1 MRNVLRRANESKISA
16 GLLFFLIALLISSNL
31 FSANV
36 RIKDFAKFRGARD
49 NQLFGIGLVVGLNG
63 TGESGNLNSSLLA
76 NMLKNFG
83 VSVNPNDLKSRN
95 VALVMVVAD
104 IPAFYKP
111 GMRLDVVVASINDAK
126 SLRNGILLQTPL
138 YGADGNIYAV
148 AQGPVSVGGE
158 DAKGSASLQKRF
170 TVVGYIPNG
179 ALIEKEIPMSIVDG
193 NSVTILLDR
202 PDFTT
207 AARTAAAI
215 NTTFKTNIAKAIDG
229 ASIKVTIPNA
239 FADDVISFLALL
251 EEIEVPV
258 DTPAQVVINERTGTV
273 VFGGD
278 VKISDFVL
286 SYGNFVVVISNG
298 QIGDKQ
304 ATIGNLITALRSV
317 GATPQDIIAIIQELH
332 KAGVIYAQLRIM

>member
-1 MRNVLRRANESKISA
+1 MMGMVRKAIVVM
-16 GLLFFLIALLISSNL
+16 LFLVLISTISS
-31 FSANV
+31 SATV

-63 TGESGNLNSSLLA
+63 TGDNGTLSSSLLA
-76 NMLKNFG
+76 NMMKNFG
-83 VSVNPNDLKSRN
+83 IAVNPNDLKSRN
-95 VALVMVVAD
+95 AALVMVIAD
-104 IPAFYKP
+104 IPPFYKP

-126 SLRNGILLQTPL
+126 SLRNGVLLQTPL

-148 AQGPVSVGGE
+148 AQGPISVGGE

-179 ALIEKEIPMSIVDG
+179 ALVEREIPMNIVDG
-193 NSVTILLDR
+193 NTITILLDK

-207 AARTAAAI
+207 AARTAIAI

-229 ASIKVTIPNA
+229 ASVRVTVPNA
-239 FADDVISFLALL
+239 FADDVIAFLALL

-258 DTPAQVVINERTGTV
+258 DTTAQVVINERTGTV

-278 VKISDFVL
+278 VKIADFVL
-286 SYGNFVVVISNG
+286 SYGNFVIVISNG

-304 ATIGNLITALRSV
+304 ATIGNLITALKSV

>member
-1 MRNVLRRANESKISA
+1 MMSMMSMVRKTIFIM
-16 GLLFFLIALLISSNL
+16 LFLVLISTIL

-63 TGESGNLNSSLLA
+63 TGDSGSLSSSLLV
-76 NMLKNFG
+76 NMMKNFG
-83 VSVNPNDLKSRN
+83 IAVNPNDLKSRN
-95 VALVMVVAD
+95 AALVMVIAD
-104 IPAFYKP
+104 IPPFYKP

-126 SLRNGILLQTPL
+126 SLRNGVLLQTPL

-148 AQGPVSVGGE
+148 AQGPISVGGE

-179 ALIEKEIPMSIVDG
+179 ALVEREIPMNIVDE
-193 NSVTILLDR
+193 NTITILLDR

-207 AARTAAAI
+207 AARTATAI
-215 NTTFKTNIAKAIDG
+215 NTTFKANIAKAIDG
-229 ASIKVTIPNA
+229 ASVRVTVPNA
-239 FADDVISFLALL
+239 FVDDVIAFLALL
-251 EEIEVPV
+251 EEIEVPI

-278 VKISDFVL
+278 VKIADFVL
-286 SYGNFVVVISNG
+286 SYGNFVIVISNG

-304 ATIGNLITALRSV
+304 ATIGNLITALKSV

>member
-1 MRNVLRRANESKISA
+1 MMGMVRKAIVVM
-16 GLLFFLIALLISSNL
+16 LFLVLISTIP
-31 FSANV
+31 FSATV
-36 RIKDFAKFRGARD
+36 RIKDFARFRGARD

-63 TGESGNLNSSLLA
+63 TGDSGTLSSSLLA
-76 NMLKNFG
+76 NMMKNFG
-83 VSVNPNDLKSRN
+83 IAVNPNDLKSRN
-95 VALVMVVAD
+95 AALVMVIAD
-104 IPAFYKP
+104 IPPFYKP

-126 SLRNGILLQTPL
+126 SLRNGVLLQTPL

-148 AQGPVSVGGE
+148 AQGPISVGGE

-179 ALIEKEIPMSIVDG
+179 ALVEREIPMNIVDG
-193 NSVTILLDR
+193 NTITILLDK

-207 AARTAAAI
+207 AARTATAI

-229 ASIKVTIPNA
+229 ASVRVTVPNA
-239 FADDVISFLALL
+239 FADDVIAFLALL

-278 VKISDFVL
+278 VKIADFVL
-286 SYGNFVVVISNG
+286 SYGNFVIVISNG

-304 ATIGNLITALRSV
+304 ATIGNLITALKSV
-317 GATPQDIIAIIQELH
+317 GATPQDIIAIIQELY